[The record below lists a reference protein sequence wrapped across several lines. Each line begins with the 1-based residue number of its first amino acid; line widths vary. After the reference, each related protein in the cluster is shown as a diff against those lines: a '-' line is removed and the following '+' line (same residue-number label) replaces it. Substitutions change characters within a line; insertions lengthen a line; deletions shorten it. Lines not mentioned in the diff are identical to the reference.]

1 MEHEIKDHIV
11 KAYKVVKNPKLGFW
25 HKFKEILV
33 EIAIIVFAVTLSIW
47 FHGISEHSHQQEEVK
62 VFLLGLKADL
72 QSDIAE
78 MKLDKKSYLDQSHA
92 LGWVKSAQ
100 KTNPANTDSLQKY
113 RNFIFNTTGLIQNNG
128 RYEGFKSSG
137 KLGNIENDSLQ
148 NAIVDLYQEDI
159 PTLLASTTLF
169 TKRKE
174 MLFEYINKNRRS
186 SGEGGDNLAEILLN
200 DEPRNICL
208 SLWNTGEIL
217 GRYNAVI
224 KKSTSIIKQID
235 EEYK

>member
-11 KAYKVVKNPKLGFW
+11 KAYKVVKNPKLGLW

-47 FHGISEHSHQQEEVK
+47 FHGISEHSHQQDDVK

-72 QSDIAE
+72 QGDIAE
-78 MKLDKKSYLDQSHA
+78 MKLDKQSYVDQSKA
-92 LGWVKSAQ
+92 LGWIKSA
-100 KTNPANTDSLQKY
+100 KNTNPANADSLQKY

-148 NAIVDLYQEDI
+148 NAIVDLYQENI
-159 PTLLASTTLF
+159 PSLIASTSLF

-174 MLFEYINKNRRS
+174 LLFEYINKNRKLNA
-186 SGEGGDNLAEILLN
+186 EGGDNLAAVLLN

-208 SLWNTGEIL
+208 ALWNTNEIL
-217 GRYNAVI
+217 DRYDAVI
-224 KKSTSIIKQID
+224 KKSEDIIRQID